1 MFNTKKFKISLVM
14 ILAVGLVIS
23 LSAADS
29 FEQGRNRNF
38 SPALKLKL
46 KAKKNGYKIRLSGQ
60 AIYAQ
65 ANNVV
70 DPFDGKVLEGM
81 RRILFR
87 CLADSE
93 YIILGEVQ
101 FTAGNSAEFEL
112 QCDLPDQFKSGS
124 ISVWTQSQ

>member
-1 MFNTKKFKISLVM
+1 M
-14 ILAVGLVIS
+14 
-23 LSAADS
+23 
-29 FEQGRNRNF
+29 
-38 SPALKLKL
+38 
-46 KAKKNGYKIRLSGQ
+46 SGQ

-70 DPFDGKVLEGM
+70 DPFDGKLLEGM

-101 FTAGNSAEFEL
+101 FIAGNSAEFEL
-112 QCDLPDQFKSGS
+112 QCDLADRFQSRK